1 MFQALEAT
9 LVSLHKSLG
18 EPSDTTLLLGAGPTL
33 WVAYSG
39 GVDSHALLDALVYI
53 NRSKPFYFKIKAV
66 HVNHGLSEC
75 SDQWQQHCAKTCTN
89 LGVEFCAQK
98 LKIICKPKESLEAK
112 ARQARYGYFAS
123 VMAPGDFLF
132 TAHHQQDQA
141 ETLLIQLLRG
151 AGPKG
156 LAAMPAQTDFADG
169 AHIIRPLLNIA
180 KGEVFDYA
188 FKRSIDWVED
198 ESNQNNQ
205 FARNYLRN
213 DIVPMLEKRWPSAA
227 LTLSR
232 SARLCAES
240 AELLDEYA
248 ESLLQPC
255 MVLALTEESGE
266 FDKLLISELKK
277 LSLKQQ
283 KLVLRYY
290 LSKNKFALPSEV
302 KLETLID
309 NIFYARPDRHP
320 RVTWADIEVSR
331 QKDYLNFNKINKK
344 A

>member
-1 MFQALEAT
+1 MFQALKAT

-18 EPSDTTLLLGAGPTL
+18 EPSDTSLLLGEGPTL

-53 NRSKPFYFKIKAV
+53 NRSEPFYFNIKAV
-66 HVNHGLSEC
+66 HVNHGLSEH
-75 SDQWQQHCAKTCTN
+75 SGQWQQHCAKICKN
-89 LGVEFCAQK
+89 LGVDFCGQK

-112 ARQARYGYFAS
+112 ARQARYDYFAS

-156 LAAMPAQTDFADG
+156 LAAMPVQTGFADE

-180 KGEVFDYA
+180 KCEVFDYA

-213 DIVPMLEKRWPSAA
+213 DVVPMLEKRWPSAA

-248 ESLLQPC
+248 ENLLLPC
-255 MVLALTEESGE
+255 VEKTEGGL
-266 FDKLLISELKK
+266 DKLLISELKK

-290 LSKNKFALPSEV
+290 LSQNKYALPSEV

-320 RVTWADIEVSR
+320 KVAWADIEASR
-331 QKDYLNFNKINKK
+331 KKDYLNFNQINKK